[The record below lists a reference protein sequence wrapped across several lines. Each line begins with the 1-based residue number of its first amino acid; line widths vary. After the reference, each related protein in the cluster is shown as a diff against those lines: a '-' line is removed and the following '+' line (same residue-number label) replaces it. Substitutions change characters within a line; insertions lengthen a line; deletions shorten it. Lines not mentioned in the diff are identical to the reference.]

1 MPLPS
6 AQVVVL
12 CPLPRSADLSEAL
25 DALELVG
32 EVLTQSIGRRSPTRL
47 QRTALAVVDGLRTK
61 HKRSSPGAAAE
72 QLRPRRARSAARP
85 TGRGTRR
92 QD

>member
-1 MPLPS
+1 MPLSS

-12 CPLPRSADLSEAL
+12 RPLPRSADLSEAL

-47 QRTALAVVDGLRTK
+47 QRTALAVVDGLRFK
-61 HKRSSPGAAAE
+61 HNRRGDLPSVGKARTM
-72 QLRPRRARSAARP
+72 RARSAVARV
-85 TGRGTRR
+85 R
-92 QD
+92 QGG

>member
-12 CPLPRSADLSEAL
+12 RPFPRSADLSEAL

-32 EVLTQSIGRRSPTRL
+32 EILAQSIGRRSPTRL
-47 QRTALAVVDGLRTK
+47 QRTALAVIDGLRFK
-61 HKRSSPGAAAE
+61 HNRVACSPGAPAR
-72 QLRPRRARSAARP
+72 RPRAARARSAVRRAR
-85 TGRGTRR
+85 R
-92 QD
+92 DD